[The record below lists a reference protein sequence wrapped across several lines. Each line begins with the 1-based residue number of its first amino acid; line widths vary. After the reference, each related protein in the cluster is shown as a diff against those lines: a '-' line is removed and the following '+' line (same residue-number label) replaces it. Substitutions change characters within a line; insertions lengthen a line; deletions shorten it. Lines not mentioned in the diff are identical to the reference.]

1 MTNKISYMMK
11 SLFKKIK
18 LLISFNQK
26 HLLIKITLMF
36 KVNQIQ
42 INQTKVNSFF
52 KQKNKYKN

>member
-18 LLISFNQK
+18 LLILFNQK